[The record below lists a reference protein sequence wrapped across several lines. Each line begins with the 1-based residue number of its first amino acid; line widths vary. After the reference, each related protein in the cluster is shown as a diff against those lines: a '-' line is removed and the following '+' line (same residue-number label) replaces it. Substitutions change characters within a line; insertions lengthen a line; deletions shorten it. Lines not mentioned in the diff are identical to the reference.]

1 MVIYGGIDLTGN
13 IGGKFVK
20 EILHILEDT
29 VIDTVKLIPF
39 LLIAY
44 LIMEYIEHKTTN
56 KTKEAIRKSGR
67 FGPLIGS
74 ILGAFPQCGFSVT
87 ATNLYAG
94 RVITLGTLF
103 AVYLSTSDEMLPI
116 LLSEGISGKLI
127 LKILGIKIIIGLIA
141 GFLIDMILINKE
153 EEEQNN
159 IENICEHE
167 HCHCEEGIWKSAIK
181 HTINVFIFIFIIS
194 LLLNIVIEYIG
205 EDTLAGLISGK
216 PIISA
221 LIAGLIGLIPN
232 CASSVILTELYLSN
246 VLSLAVMIGGLLV
259 NAGVGLIVLFKV
271 NHNQKENIKI
281 VIWLYLIG
289 VISAILL
296 QYLI

>member
-1 MVIYGGIDLTGN
+1 M
-13 IGGKFVK
+13 K

-141 GFLIDMILINKE
+141 GFLIDMILMNKE
-153 EEEQNN
+153 EKEQNN

>member
-1 MVIYGGIDLTGN
+1 MHEL
-13 IGGKFVK
+13 
-20 EILHILEDT
+20 LHALEHTLEDT
-29 VIDTVKLIPF
+29 IKIIPF

-56 KTKEAIRKSGR
+56 KTKEVIKKSGR
-67 FGPLIGS
+67 FGPLIGA

-116 LLSEGISGKLI
+116 LLSEGVSGTLI
-127 LKILGIKIIIGLIA
+127 IKILGIKILIGIIA
-141 GFLIDMILINKE
+141 GIMIDLILNKFYKKNE
-153 EEEQNN
+153 EESK
-159 IENICEHE
+159 IESICEHD

-194 LLLNIVIEYIG
+194 LLLNIAIEFIG
-205 EDTLAGLISGK
+205 EDTLGGWISTK
-216 PIISA
+216 PILGAI
-221 LIAGLIGLIPN
+221 IAGLIGLIPN

-259 NAGVGLIVLFKV
+259 NSGVGLIVLFKV

-281 VIWLYLIG
+281 VIGLYLIG
-289 VISAILL
+289 VVSAVIL

>member
-1 MVIYGGIDLTGN
+1 MHEL
-13 IGGKFVK
+13 
-20 EILHILEDT
+20 LHALEDT
-29 VIDTVKLIPF
+29 LIDTIKLFPF

-56 KTKEAIRKSGR
+56 KTKEAIKKSGR
-67 FGPLIGS
+67 FGPFIGS

-116 LLSEGISGKLI
+116 LLSEGVSGTLI
-127 LKILGIKIIIGLIA
+127 LKILGIKILIGIIA
-141 GFLIDMILINKE
+141 GIIIDLILNKFYKKNKE
-153 EEEQNN
+153 ENK
-159 IENICEHE
+159 IESICEHD

-194 LLLNIVIEYIG
+194 LILNIAIEYIG

-281 VIWLYLIG
+281 VIGLYLIG

>member
-153 EEEQNN
+153 EEEQSN